1 MPLSQGRRLDW
12 QWLRSLGFTLVLVG
26 LVAAAI
32 GEDRE
37 FAISALATCAVGFGF
52 FYLLFPGGM
61 HFGVV
66 VANLLAMYAGLFVF
80 FHDANFHAASRQISI
95 ISMALPVVGFLAG
108 CFLRR
113 RAITGVIH
121 ARRTR
126 PHEHLPRLRRWVPGT
141 MAVGTISFSVPV
153 LGLSADAQGV
163 ALLASMAVIAIL
175 VFVAARDV
183 VLLQMD
189 VALIFESVTARLHRM
204 VMPVMAFLTV
214 YSLLLV
220 VFACLF
226 RIAELSTGRPQLA
239 LHGTPMNASFTD
251 ALYFS
256 VVTLSTVGYG
266 DISPIGPLARALAAF
281 EVVAGVLLLLF
292 GFSEIMRSADLD
304 RRGPSGHLPAE
315 REPPHDSGP
324 PAS

>member
-1 MPLSQGRRLDW
+1 MPRSQGRLLDGH
-12 QWLRSLGFTLVLVG
+12 WLRSLGFTLVLVG
-26 LVAAAI
+26 LIAVAV
-32 GEDRE
+32 GEDWQ
-37 FAISALATCAVGFGF
+37 FTVSALATCAVGFGF
-52 FYLLFPGGM
+52 FYLLFPGGL

-80 FHDANFHAASRQISI
+80 FHDANFHAASRRISI
-95 ISMALPVVGFLAG
+95 ISMALPVAGFLAG

-141 MAVGTISFSVPV
+141 LAVGTVSFAVPV
-153 LGLSADAQGV
+153 FGLGANAQGL
-163 ALLASMAVIAIL
+163 ALLASMTVIAMF
-175 VFVAARDV
+175 VFAAARDV

-189 VALIFESVTARLHRM
+189 IALIFESVTARVHRL
-204 VMPVMAFLTV
+204 VMPLVAFLTV
-214 YSLLLV
+214 YALLLV

-226 RIAELSTGRPQLA
+226 RIAERSTGQPQLA
-239 LHGTPMNASFTD
+239 LHGTPIHASFTD

-256 VVTLSTVGYG
+256 VITLSTVGYG
-266 DISPIGPLARALAAF
+266 DISPVGPLARALAAF
-281 EVVAGVLLLLF
+281 EVVTGLLLLLF
-292 GFSEIMRSADLD
+292 GFGEIMRSADQD
-304 RRGPSGHLPAE
+304 RRGPPTS
-315 REPPHDSGP
+315 P

>member
-1 MPLSQGRRLDW
+1 VSQAPRSQGGRVDQR
-12 QWLRSLGFTLVLVG
+12 WLRSLGFTLVLVG
-26 LVAAAI
+26 LIAAAI
-32 GEDRE
+32 GEDRQ
-37 FAISALATCAVGFGF
+37 FAITALATCTVGFGF
-52 FYLLFPGGM
+52 FYLLFPGGL

-80 FHDANFHAASRQISI
+80 FHDANFQAASRQISI
-95 ISMALPVVGFLAG
+95 LSMALPVVGFLAG

-126 PHEHLPRLRRWVPGT
+126 PQEHLPRLRRWVPGT
-141 MAVGTISFSVPV
+141 LAVGVVSFAVPV
-153 LGLSADAQGV
+153 FGLGADAQGV
-163 ALLASMAVIAIL
+163 ALLVSMAVIAIL
-175 VFVAARDV
+175 VFAAARDV

-189 VALIFESVTARLHRM
+189 LALIFEGVTARLHRM
-204 VMPVMAFLTV
+204 VMPVVAFLMV

-239 LHGTPMNASFTD
+239 LHGTPINASFID

-266 DISPIGPLARALAAF
+266 DISPVGPLARALAAS
-281 EVVAGVLLLLF
+281 EVVTGVLLLLF
-292 GFSEIMRSADLD
+292 GFSEIMRSAEQD
-304 RRGPSGHLPAE
+304 RRGP
-315 REPPHDSGP
+315 PPSSS
-324 PAS
+324 AS